1 MSYPR
6 LNSKNNGLDLLFKTV
21 LWRLF
26 CFLSFV
32 ATDGKD
38 GNGLKL
44 EKVGP
49 IFSSFD
55 AISTKN
61 TKNGL
66 LWVALFKNIS
76 YSPRSLSG
84 SFCAW
89 GQLNNDFSEKID
101 PKQQNCGNLAPIN
114 REAWGLLEIG

>member
-1 MSYPR
+1 MSCPQ
-6 LNSKNNGLDLLFKTV
+6 LNSKNNGLGFVNEDFIVTFILFPV
-21 LWRLF
+21 I
-26 CFLSFV
+26 CF

-66 LWVALFKNIS
+66 LWVALF
-76 YSPRSLSG
+76 
-84 SFCAW
+84 
-89 GQLNNDFSEKID
+89 
-101 PKQQNCGNLAPIN
+101 
-114 REAWGLLEIG
+114 